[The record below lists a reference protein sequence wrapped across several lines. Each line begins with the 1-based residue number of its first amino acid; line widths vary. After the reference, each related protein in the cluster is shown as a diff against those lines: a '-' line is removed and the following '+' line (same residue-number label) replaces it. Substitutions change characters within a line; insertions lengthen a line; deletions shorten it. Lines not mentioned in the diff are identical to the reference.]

1 METTI
6 GSPALPQVS
15 PPDQYAA
22 LLRASVEMP
31 DGGLLAAARAFGLE
45 AVRSGAT
52 LGDVLEWHQRALG
65 SLLHDSRSD
74 SAGTAPVVAHDMLI
88 ATLSPFDEDSR
99 SVLALRHVNQRF
111 EEKVQRLAHALHEDT
126 GQLLASV
133 YLHVAEIAAE
143 MPHRGRQRLQD
154 LRSLLDLVDDEL
166 RRTAHELR
174 PTVLDD
180 IGLIAACEFLAEGL
194 TRRTGVR
201 VSVHGEAIGRL
212 PAEVETALFR
222 VVQEAVTNAARH
234 SRGTQVVMNFERSGR
249 WLRGSI
255 RDDGAGFDVPAALG
269 CGNRRGLGLMAMRER
284 LMALDGKLSIVSVR
298 GSGTSIEFEVPVEY

>member
-1 METTI
+1 
-6 GSPALPQVS
+6 
-15 PPDQYAA
+15 
-22 LLRASVEMP
+22 MP

-65 SLLHDSRSD
+65 NLLHDSRPD
-74 SAGTAPVVAHDMLI
+74 SGGTAPVVAHDMLI
-88 ATLSPFDEDSR
+88 ATLGPFDEDSR

-133 YLHVAEIAAE
+133 YLHVAEIAAD
-143 MPHRGRQRLQD
+143 MPHRGRQRLED

-180 IGLIAACEFLAEGL
+180 IGLIAACEVLAESL
-194 TRRTGVR
+194 SRRTGVR
-201 VSVHGEAIGRL
+201 VSIHGDAGGRL

-222 VVQEAVTNAARH
+222 VVQEAVTNATRH
-234 SRGTQVVMNFERSGR
+234 SRGAHVVMNFERSGR

-284 LMALDGKLSIVSVR
+284 LIALAGKLSITSVR

>member
-1 METTI
+1 
-6 GSPALPQVS
+6 
-15 PPDQYAA
+15 
-22 LLRASVEMP
+22 
-31 DGGLLAAARAFGLE
+31 
-45 AVRSGAT
+45 
-52 LGDVLEWHQRALG
+52 
-65 SLLHDSRSD
+65 
-74 SAGTAPVVAHDMLI
+74 
-88 ATLSPFDEDSR
+88 
-99 SVLALRHVNQRF
+99 
-111 EEKVQRLAHALHEDT
+111 
-126 GQLLASV
+126 
-133 YLHVAEIAAE
+133 
-143 MPHRGRQRLQD
+143 GRQRLQD

-180 IGLIAACEFLAEGL
+180 LGLIAACEFLSESL

-201 VSVHGEAIGRL
+201 VSVHGDAGGRL
-212 PAEVETALFR
+212 PAEVETPLFR

-284 LMALDGKLSIVSVR
+284 LIALDGKLSITSVR
-298 GSGTSIEFEVPVEY
+298 GS